1 MIKLSMSKANFRDK
15 TSFDLF
21 LDAQSLLKM
30 LGMTGAMTLG
40 IMTLSIMTS
49 PHENTHH
56 KDTQHGDHSDTQFYN
71 GEHND
76 IQLNNT

>member
-1 MIKLSMSKANFRDK
+1 LIRLSMSKENIRDQ

-40 IMTLSIMTS
+40 IMTFSIMTFS
-49 PHENTHH
+49 IRT
-56 KDTQHGDHSDTQFYN
+56 
-71 GEHND
+71 
-76 IQLNNT
+76 LNIRTLSMVTIVIIEVILS